1 MWLPGHLAV
10 AFLAC
15 TPLLLYSRRKGEDA
29 TLALVYVAFFAV
41 FPDFLHIGDL
51 RIVSHSLVGL
61 AALVSIA
68 LVVLSL
74 LSEVR
79 RSLVVI
85 ASVAAGAHLFAD
97 YLYGHF
103 FPLFPF
109 STEYVSLNA
118 FNTFMDIRV
127 EIGLFAIATVVFAIY
142 MFSGRT
148 GLRYVRPVR
157 RERWGY
163 LILLLP
169 FLAMTLLESAYF
181 IQNMMIVGTTITRL
195 ILLSTFAVLLVG
207 TLILIRDLLE
217 R

>member
-10 AFLAC
+10 SFLAC

-97 YLYGHF
+97 WLYGHF

-109 STEYVSLNA
+109 STEYVSLNT
-118 FNTFMDIRV
+118 FNTYMDIRV
-127 EIGLFAIATVVFAIY
+127 EIGLFAIAMVVFVVY
-142 MFSGRT
+142 MISGRT
-148 GLRYVRPVR
+148 SQRHVQPVR
-157 RERWGY
+157 REKWSR

-169 FLAMTLLESAYF
+169 FLVMTLLETAYF
-181 IQNMMIVGTTITRL
+181 IQNMMIVGTTVTRL
-195 ILLSTFAVLLVG
+195 ILLSIFMILLGG
-207 TLILIRDLLE
+207 TLVLIKDLFE